1 MISLKFAARICV
13 VVLALFALPSLIWAN
28 PVVFSAAGPN
38 AAAVQATV
46 DAFRAQLGGGSVA
59 GANGSFGGI
68 RREINWDGVPDQ
80 FSAPNNMPA
89 NFFNLN
95 SPRGAV
101 FSTPGTGF
109 QVSANAGVAPVRFDN
124 INPTYSSIFQT
135 FSPQRLFTAVGSNIL
150 DVNFFVAGTNTP
162 ASVSGFG
169 SIFTDV
175 DLNLTTIEFF
185 NTSGNSLGVFSVPA
199 ANNGLSF
206 LGVFFDAGERI
217 GRVRI
222 TNGNVAL
229 GPNDAPNADV
239 VAMDDFIYSEPA
251 EVPEPATL
259 LLLITGLSAAAATCK
274 RRKNYR
280 SFKEVVMANIDSI
293 EGVGEVPQR

>member
-1 MISLKFAARICV
+1 MISLKFVARSCV

-28 PVVFSAAGPN
+28 PVVFSASGAN
-38 AAAVQATV
+38 AAAVQASV

-59 GANGSFGGI
+59 GANGSFGGV
-68 RREINWDGVPDQ
+68 RREINWDGVPDNL
-80 FSAPNNMPA
+80 SAPNNMPA
-89 NFFNLN
+89 NFFNSN

-109 QVSANAGVAPVRFDN
+109 QVSGNAGVAPVRFDN

-185 NTSGNSLGVFSVPA
+185 NTSGNSLGVFNAPT

-206 LGVFFDAGERI
+206 LGVFFNAGERI

-229 GPNDAPNADV
+229 GPNDVPPNADV

-251 EVPEPATL
+251 AVPEPATL

-274 RRKNYR
+274 RLKN
-280 SFKEVVMANIDSI
+280 
-293 EGVGEVPQR
+293 

>member
-1 MISLKFAARICV
+1 MISLKFAARSCV

-28 PVVFSAAGPN
+28 PVVFSASGPN

-59 GANGSFGGI
+59 GANGSFGGV
-68 RREINWDGVPDQ
+68 RREINWDGVPDNL
-80 FSAPNNMPA
+80 SAPNNMPA
-89 NFFNLN
+89 NFFNSN

-109 QVSANAGVAPVRFDN
+109 QVSGNAGVAPVRFDN

-135 FSPQRLFTAVGSNIL
+135 FSPQRLFTAVGSHIL

-175 DLNLTTIEFF
+175 DLNVTTIEFF
-185 NTSGNSLGVFSVPA
+185 NTSGDSLGVFTAPT
-199 ANNGLSF
+199 ANNGVSF
-206 LGVFFDAGERI
+206 LGVFFNAGERI

-229 GPNDAPNADV
+229 GPNDVPPNADV
-239 VAMDDFIYSEPA
+239 VVMDDFIYSEPA
-251 EVPEPATL
+251 AVPEPATL
-259 LLLITGLSAAAATCK
+259 ILLITGMSAAAASCK
-274 RRKNYR
+274 RRKN
-280 SFKEVVMANIDSI
+280 
-293 EGVGEVPQR
+293 